1 MVESPK
7 ERGGLLSKTGPGIR
21 VMVVD
26 DDQSVCDTVRMILE
40 GSGYEVKTCLTAES
54 ALRACKRNAFHIVLL
69 DIKMP
74 HVSGTDLLCQLRQ
87 ADRNMGVIM
96 MTAYP
101 NVATAAETMRAGGR
115 DYITK
120 PFTEQQL
127 LDAVGRLCAEMGLV
141 YSSEKDLIELVG
153 HRIRNHR
160 QQRRMTLQ
168 QLSERAS
175 ITASQLSQVELG
187 KSAPS
192 MWTLA
197 RVSSALGIRLSKLVE
212 DL

>member
-1 MVESPK
+1 
-7 ERGGLLSKTGPGIR
+7 LNKTGPGIR

-54 ALRACKRNAFHIVLL
+54 ALRACKRSACHIVLL
-69 DIKMP
+69 DVKMP

-87 ADRNMGVIM
+87 ADSNMGVIM

-101 NVATAAETMRAGGR
+101 NVATAAEAMRAGGR

-127 LDAVGRLCAEMGLV
+127 LDAVGRLSAEMGLV
-141 YSSEKDLIELVG
+141 HSSEEDLIGLVG
-153 HRIRNHR
+153 HRIRDRR

-168 QLSERAS
+168 QLAERAG

-187 KSAPS
+187 KSAAS

-197 RVSSALGIRLSKLVE
+197 RVSSALGIRLSKLLE